1 MPPQKAM
8 KLIIDGNVSRT
19 YVQNLCLL
27 FFPGAK
33 FSESEEITPDT
44 PILRLVVRE
53 SEDGIFASA
62 DLTLGDV
69 TGHGEHN
76 ERLKTSITH
85 ERSLKIAVGKAV
97 YTAGGIVLGDTPAWG
112 ILTGIRP
119 AKIAR
124 QIYTATPD
132 AAKVRKVLR
141 DEYFLNPKKAAL
153 LTQVAINESRI
164 IEALPDNA
172 CSLYVSIPFC
182 PTRCAYCSFVSFATK
197 RLLSLMPAYVERLLS
212 DLDET
217 FALIREL
224 GMKITTV
231 YIGGGTPTTLSADQL
246 ELLLSKICENVDPAS
261 LEEFTVEAG
270 RPDTVTA
277 EKLAVIAA
285 HGVSRISINP
295 QTLNDEVLRGIGRC
309 HTVEDFYRAYHQAR
323 ESGIPQINTDLIA
336 GLPGD
341 SYRSFAK
348 SVDAILKLEPD
359 NLTVHTFCV
368 KTGAD
373 LAHSGNTIYSPVN
386 GEAQKSVDYSQLRA
400 KNSGYIPYYL
410 YRQKN
415 AVGNL
420 ENVGFS
426 LPGKEGKYN
435 VYIMEEIHPI
445 FAVGAGASTKII
457 DPKTGKIR
465 RIFMNK
471 YPYEYL
477 SDEQKARFQ
486 TDFIEEIRKFYE
498 I

>member
-1 MPPQKAM
+1 M
-8 KLIIDGNVSRT
+8 KLIIDGNISRT

-33 FSESEEITPDT
+33 FSEHEEITAET
-44 PILRLVVRE
+44 PILRLTVTETEE
-53 SEDGIFASA
+53 SVFASA
-62 DLTLGDV
+62 DLTLGDAV
-69 TGHGEHN
+69 GHGEHT
-76 ERLKTSITH
+76 ERFKASITR
-85 ERSLKIAVGKAV
+85 ERSYKIAVGKAV
-97 YTAGGIVLGDTPAWG
+97 YTAGGAVLGYTPSWG

-124 QIYTATPD
+124 QIYSQTPD
-132 AAKVRKVLR
+132 PAKVRKVLR
-141 DEYFLNPKKAAL
+141 DEYFLNPKKASL
-153 LTQVAINESRI
+153 LTQVAINETKL
-164 IEALPDNA
+164 IEALPKNA

-224 GMKITTV
+224 GMQITTV

-246 ELLLSKICENVDPAS
+246 ELLLSKICENVDPDA

-270 RPDTVTA
+270 RPDTVTP

-285 HGVSRISINP
+285 HGVSRVSINP
-295 QTLNDEVLRGIGRC
+295 QTLNDKVLRGIGRC
-309 HTVEDFYRAYHQAR
+309 HTVDDFYRAYHQAR

-348 SVDAILKLEPD
+348 SIDAILKLEPD

-373 LAHSGNTIYSPVN
+373 LAHSGADIYAPVS
-386 GEAQKSVDYSQLRA
+386 GETQKCVDYSQLRA
-400 KNSGYIPYYL
+400 KNSGYFPYYL

-415 AVGNL
+415 SVGNL

-426 LPGKEGKYN
+426 LPGREGRYN

-465 RIFMNK
+465 RIFMHK

-477 SDEQKARFQ
+477 SDEQKERFH
-486 TDFIEEIRKFYE
+486 TDYIEEIRKFYE
-498 I
+498 

>member
-1 MPPQKAM
+1 M

-44 PILRLVVRE
+44 PILQLIVRE
-53 SEDGIFASA
+53 NEESIYASA

-69 TGHGEHN
+69 TGHGEHT
-76 ERLKTSITH
+76 ERFKASITH

-97 YTAGGIVLGDTPAWG
+97 YTAGGAVLGDTPAWG

-124 QIYTATPD
+124 QIYSATPD

-153 LTQVAINESRI
+153 LTQVAINESKI
-164 IEALPDNA
+164 IEALPANA

-182 PTRCAYCSFVSFATK
+182 PSRCAYCSFVSFATK
-197 RLLSLMPAYVERLLS
+197 RLLSLMPAYVERLLE
-212 DLDET
+212 DLDQT

-231 YIGGGTPTTLSADQL
+231 YIGGGTPTTLSAGQM
-246 ELLLSKICENVDPAS
+246 EQLLSKICENVDPDS

-277 EKLAVIAA
+277 EKLAVIAS

-295 QTLNDEVLRGIGRC
+295 QTLNDEVLRGIGRH
-309 HTVEDFYRAYHQAR
+309 HTVDDFYRAYDMAR
-323 ESGIPQINTDLIA
+323 ESGIPEINTDLIA

-373 LAHSGNTIYSPVN
+373 LAHSGGAIYSPVN

-486 TDFIEEIRKFYE
+486 TDFLDEIRKFYGE
-498 I
+498 

>member
-1 MPPQKAM
+1 M
-8 KLIIDGNVSRT
+8 KLIIDGNISRT

-33 FSESEEITPDT
+33 FSESEELTPET
-44 PILRLVVRE
+44 PILRLTVTE
-53 SEDGIFASA
+53 ADGSVWAAA
-62 DLTLGDV
+62 DLAVGENS
-69 TGHGEHN
+69 GHGEHT
-76 ERLKTSITH
+76 ERFKAAITK
-85 ERSLKIAVGKAV
+85 ERSYKIAVGKAV
-97 YTAGGIVLGDTPAWG
+97 YTAGGAVLGYTPAWG

-124 QIYTATPD
+124 QIYTANSDP
-132 AAKVRKVLR
+132 AKVRKILR

-153 LTQVAINESRI
+153 LTQVAIHESKL
-164 IEALPDNA
+164 IESLPQNA

-217 FALIREL
+217 FALIRQL

-231 YIGGGTPTTLSADQL
+231 YIGGGTPTTLSAEQM
-246 ELLLSKICENVDPAS
+246 ELLLTKICENVDPAT

-270 RPDTVTA
+270 RPDTVTP

-295 QTLNDEVLRGIGRC
+295 QTLNDEVLRGIGRH
-309 HTVEDFYRAYHQAR
+309 HTVDDFYRAYHMAR
-323 ESGIPQINTDLIA
+323 ESGIPLINTDLIA

-348 SVDAILKLEPD
+348 SVDAILKLAPD

-373 LAHSGNTIYSPVN
+373 LAHSGEDVYAPAS
-386 GEAQKSVDYSQLRA
+386 GEAQKCVDYSQLRA

-415 AVGNL
+415 AVDNL

-426 LPGKEGKYN
+426 LPGKEGRYN

-457 DPKTGKIR
+457 DPGTGKIR

-477 SDEQKARFQ
+477 SDEQTQRFR
-486 TDFIEEIRKFYE
+486 TDYIEEIRKFYE
-498 I
+498 S

>member
-1 MPPQKAM
+1 M
-8 KLIIDGNVSRT
+8 KLLIDGNISRT

-44 PILRLVVRE
+44 PTLRLTVTETDTAVTAVAHL
-53 SEDGIFASA
+53 SV
-62 DLTLGDV
+62 GDNC
-69 TGHGEHN
+69 GHGEHT
-76 ERLKTSITH
+76 ERFKAAITR
-85 ERSLKIAVGKAV
+85 ERSYKIAVGKAV
-97 YTAGGIVLGDTPAWG
+97 YTAGGTVQGFSPAWG

-124 QIYTATPD
+124 QIYAATPD
-132 AAKVRKVLR
+132 PAKVRKVLR

-153 LTQVAINESRI
+153 LTQVAINESRLI
-164 IEALPDNA
+164 DALPKNA
-172 CSLYVSIPFC
+172 CSLYISIPFC

-217 FALIREL
+217 FALIRDL
-224 GMKITTV
+224 GMQIATV
-231 YIGGGTPTTLSADQL
+231 YIGGGTPTTLSADQMA
-246 ELLLSKICENVDPAS
+246 LLLSKICENVDPDS

-270 RPDTVTA
+270 RPDTVTH

-295 QTLNDEVLRGIGRC
+295 QTLNDDVLRGIGRH
-309 HTVEDFYRAYHQAR
+309 HTVDDFYRAYHMAR

-341 SYRSFAK
+341 SYRSFSK
-348 SVDAILKLEPD
+348 SIDSILKLAPD

-373 LAHSGNTIYSPVN
+373 LAHSGEDIYAPAS
-386 GEAQKSVDYSQLRA
+386 GEAQKCVDYSQLRA

-415 AVGNL
+415 AVDNL

-426 LPGKEGKYN
+426 LPGKEGRYN

-477 SDEQKARFQ
+477 SDEQHARFA
-486 TDFIEEIRKFYE
+486 TDFIGEIRKFYGK
-498 I
+498 

>member
-1 MPPQKAM
+1 M
-8 KLIIDGNVSRT
+8 KLIIDGNIGRT

-33 FSESEEITPDT
+33 FSESEEVTHDT
-44 PILRLVVRE
+44 PVLHLRVEERADHVW
-53 SEDGIFASA
+53 ASA
-62 DLTLGDV
+62 DLRIGDNR
-69 TGHGEHN
+69 GFGEHS
-76 ERLKTSITH
+76 ERYKASITR
-85 ERSLKIAVGKAV
+85 ERSMKIAVGKAV
-97 YTAGGIVLGDTPAWG
+97 YTAGGAVLEYTPAWG

-124 QIYTATPD
+124 QIYANTPD
-132 AAKVRKVLR
+132 PAKVRKVLR

-153 LTQVAINESRI
+153 LTQVAIHESRI
-164 IEALPDNA
+164 IDTLPENA
-172 CSLYVSIPFC
+172 CSLYISIPFC

-197 RLLSLMPAYVERLLS
+197 RLHSLMPAYVERLLS
-212 DLDET
+212 DLEET
-217 FALIREL
+217 FALIKEL
-224 GMKITTV
+224 GMKIVTV
-231 YIGGGTPTTLSADQL
+231 YIGGGTPTTLSAEQMDR
-246 ELLLSKICENVDPAS
+246 LLDKICQHVNPDE

-270 RPDTVTA
+270 RPDTVTP
-277 EKLAVIAA
+277 EKLAVIAS

-295 QTLNDEVLRGIGRC
+295 QTLNDEVLQGIGRH
-309 HTVEDFYRAYHQAR
+309 HTVDDFYRAYEIAR
-323 ESGIPQINTDLIA
+323 QSGIPQINTDLIA

-348 SVDAILKLEPD
+348 SVDSILKLAPD

-373 LAHSGNTIYSPVN
+373 IAHSGADMYAPVSA
-386 GEAQKSVDYSQLRA
+386 EAQKCVDYSQLRA

-426 LPGKEGKYN
+426 LPGKEGRYN
-435 VYIMEEIHPI
+435 VYIMEEVHPI
-445 FAVGAGASTKII
+445 FAVGAGGSTKII
-457 DPKTGKIR
+457 DPKSGKICR
-465 RIFMNK
+465 LFMPK

-477 SDEQKARFQ
+477 SDQQKESFS
-486 TDFIEEIRKFYE
+486 TDFIDKIRRFYAE
-498 I
+498 